1 MDQEKLTG
9 TPKEHLVD
17 TVARILKTGM
27 DLDFLLELRQKELEI
42 LAACLRDSTEQGENE
57 RYEVAKDWSGNEP
70 AFKK

>member
-17 TVARILKTGM
+17 TVARILKTGV

-42 LAACLRDSTEQGENE
+42 LAACLRDST
-57 RYEVAKDWSGNEP
+57 
-70 AFKK
+70 